1 MRHILLIMR
10 VRAFISI
17 LFCLPF
23 CLSGQGTGLDGTGT
37 KTIVFSYDNSGNQI
51 MRQFV
56 ENFSPIQDKNEPQ
69 QELPLSE
76 LFEKAII
83 VYPNPT
89 RGLFYIEWEKEIS
102 NYIFQ
107 VRVLSASA
115 VLQLLEVKNSENK
128 LSIDLTLSQS
138 GIYFV
143 QFIFT
148 DQSIVSKKIIKL

>member
-1 MRHILLIMR
+1 MKTQILICIII
-10 VRAFISI
+10 FS
-17 LFCLPF
+17 FCPLY
-23 CLSGQGTGLDGTGT
+23 GQDGDLGNPSS
-37 KTIVFSYDNSGNQI
+37 KLIVFSYDNSGNQI